1 MVTVAEE
8 VRAFPKALRKSP
20 SKSATRLVSST
31 ILIRSKR
38 TQMKENVFLI
48 DDYYFSSSLLFILIY
63 HHRIVFLLFHK
74 HVLVFWW
81 LGSICLKKSKKRE
94 RSPSLLPTAMTAAH

>member
-1 MVTVAEE
+1 MVIVAEE
-8 VRAFPKALRKSP
+8 VRPFEGLRKSP

-31 ILIRSKR
+31 TLIRSKR

-63 HHRIVFLLFHK
+63 HHRIVFLLFHM
-74 HVLVFWW
+74 FWYFGGW
-81 LGSICLKKSKKRE
+81 
-94 RSPSLLPTAMTAAH
+94 AQFV